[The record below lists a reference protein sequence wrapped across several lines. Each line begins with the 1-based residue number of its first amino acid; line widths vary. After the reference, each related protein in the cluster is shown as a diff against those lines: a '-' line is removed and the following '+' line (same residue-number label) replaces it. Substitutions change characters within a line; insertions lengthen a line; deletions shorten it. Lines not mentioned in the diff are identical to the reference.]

1 MSKDSCKSHDK
12 FIAKYNLPFLLL
24 SDEEGQ
30 VLTLYGVLKPKTMY
44 GKTRLGIERSTFV
57 IDREGV
63 LRRIDRKVKV
73 DGHAD
78 EVLTSVRQLP

>member
-1 MSKDSCKSHDK
+1 
-12 FIAKYNLPFLLL
+12 
-24 SDEEGQ
+24 
-30 VLTLYGVLKPKTMY
+30 MY

-78 EVLTSVRQLP
+78 EVLASVRALP

>member
-1 MSKDSCKSHDK
+1 
-12 FIAKYNLPFLLL
+12 
-24 SDEEGQ
+24 
-30 VLTLYGVLKPKTMY
+30 MY

-73 DGHAD
+73 DGHVD
-78 EVLTSVRQLP
+78 EVLASVRQLP